1 LKYESESENDKVGH
15 KNANL
20 NDKIQKT
27 MRFGLGYFRSIFI
40 LSVRGALGSKS
51 STYRQAIKRAT

>member
-1 LKYESESENDKVGH
+1 MKAKAKMIKSDTKMQIRS
-15 KNANL
+15 
-20 NDKIQKT
+20 DKIQKT
-27 MRFGLGYFRSIFI
+27 MRFGLGYFRCIFI